1 MYTKHQWNCEPWR
14 SFNYVVNL
22 PKDYDENKTYPLVF
36 FLHGAG
42 ERGDDLEV
50 ACRHGYMRY
59 VREQGAE
66 YPFLFVA
73 PQCPGWDY
81 WGCYTESHLHF
92 IDYICDTYPVDRD
105 RVILT
110 GLSMGGTGTWMLAM
124 ADPTRFSCIVPV
136 CGTGIVWNAK
146 RLAHLPIRMYHG
158 DDDPIVPFEESV
170 SMLRELT
177 RADADVKLTICYGA
191 GHNAWETAY
200 TDPDLIDWMLAQKRK
215 G

>member
-1 MYTKHQWNCEPWR
+1 MYTKHQWNSDPWYNFR
-14 SFNYVVNL
+14 YTVNL
-22 PKDYDENKTYPLVF
+22 PKDYDRTKTYPLVF

-50 ACRHGYMRY
+50 ACTHGYMRY
-59 VREQGAE
+59 VREQDKD
-66 YPFLFVA
+66 YPFIFVA

-81 WGCYTESHLHF
+81 WGCYTESLLHF

-124 ADPTRFSCIVPV
+124 ADPDRFAAIVPV

-146 RLAHLPIRMYHG
+146 RLAGLPIRIYHG

-177 RADADVKLTICYGA
+177 RAGADVKLTICYGA
-191 GHNAWETAY
+191 GHNAWEVA
-200 TDPDLIDWMLAQKRK
+200 
-215 G
+215 

>member
-1 MYTKHQWNCEPWR
+1 MYTKHKWIQKPWQ

-50 ACRHGYMRY
+50 ACTHGYMRY

-66 YPFLFVA
+66 YPFIFVA
-73 PQCPGWDY
+73 PQCPDGDY
-81 WGCYTESHLHF
+81 WGCYNESLLRF
-92 IDYICDTYPVDRD
+92 LDYICDAYPVDRD

-124 ADPTRFSCIVPV
+124 ADPDRFSCIVPV
-136 CGTGIVWNAK
+136 CGSGIVWNAK
-146 RLAHLPIRMYHG
+146 RLASLPIRIYHG

-170 SMLRELT
+170 VMLRELT
-177 RADADVKLTICYGA
+177 RAGADVKLTICYGA
-191 GHNAWETAY
+191 GHNAWEVAY
-200 TDPDLIDWMLAQKRK
+200 QDPDLIDWMLAQKRQ

>member
-1 MYTKHQWNCEPWR
+1 MYTKHKWKSDQWHN
-14 SFNYVVNL
+14 FNYVVNL
-22 PKDYDENKTYPLVF
+22 PKDYDEQKTYPLVF

-50 ACRHGYMRY
+50 ASTHGYMRY
-59 VREQGAE
+59 VREQDKD
-66 YPFLFVA
+66 YPFIFVA

-81 WGCYTESHLHF
+81 WGCYTESLLHF
-92 IDYICDTYPVDRD
+92 IDYICDTYPIDRD

-124 ADPTRFSCIVPV
+124 ADPDRFACIVPV

-146 RLAHLPIRMYHG
+146 RLANLPIRIYHG

-177 RADADVKLTICYGA
+177 RAGADVRLTICYGA
-191 GHNAWETAY
+191 GHNAWEVAY
-200 TDPDLIDWMLAQKRK
+200 QDDALIDWMMAQKRK

>member
-1 MYTKHQWNCEPWR
+1 MYTKHQWNSDPWYNFR
-14 SFNYVVNL
+14 YTVNL
-22 PKDYDENKTYPLVF
+22 PKDYDRTKTYPLVF

-50 ACRHGYMRY
+50 ACTHGYMRY
-59 VREQGAE
+59 VREQDKD
-66 YPFLFVA
+66 YPFIFVA

-81 WGCYTESHLHF
+81 WGCYTESLLHF

-124 ADPTRFSCIVPV
+124 ADPDRFAAIVPV

-146 RLAHLPIRMYHG
+146 RLAGLPIRIYHG

-177 RADADVKLTICYGA
+177 RAGADVKLTICYGA
-191 GHNAWETAY
+191 GHNAWEVAY
-200 TDPDLIDWMLAQKRK
+200 QDDALIDWMMAQKRK

>member
-1 MYTKHQWNCEPWR
+1 MYTKHKWNSDQWYN
-14 SFNYVVNL
+14 FGYTVNL
-22 PKDYDENKTYPLVF
+22 PSDYDETKTYPLVF

-50 ACRHGYMRY
+50 ACTHGYMRY
-59 VREQGAE
+59 VREQDRD
-66 YPFLFVA
+66 YPFIFVA

-81 WGCYTESHLHF
+81 WGCYTESLLHF

-124 ADPTRFSCIVPV
+124 ADPDRFAAIVPV

-146 RLAHLPIRMYHG
+146 RLANLPIRIYHG

-170 SMLRELT
+170 SMLRALT
-177 RADADVKLTICYGA
+177 RAGADVKLTICYGA
-191 GHNAWETAY
+191 GHNAWEVAY
-200 TDPDLIDWMLAQKRK
+200 QDDALIDWMMAQKRK
-215 G
+215 

>member
-1 MYTKHQWNCEPWR
+1 M
-14 SFNYVVNL
+14 
-22 PKDYDENKTYPLVF
+22 
-36 FLHGAG
+36 
-42 ERGDDLEV
+42 
-50 ACRHGYMRY
+50 
-59 VREQGAE
+59 
-66 YPFLFVA
+66 A

-81 WGCYTESHLHF
+81 WGCYTESLLHF

-124 ADPTRFSCIVPV
+124 ADPDRFAAIVPI

-146 RLAHLPIRMYHG
+146 RLANLPIRIYHG

-177 RADADVKLTICYGA
+177 RAGADVKLTICYGV
-191 GHNAWETAY
+191 GHNAWEVAY
-200 TDPDLIDWMLAQKRK
+200 QDDALIDWMLAQKRK

>member
-1 MYTKHQWNCEPWR
+1 MYTKHYWNHEPWQP
-14 SFNYVVNL
+14 FHYVVNL
-22 PKDYDENKTYPLVF
+22 PKDYDESKSYPLVF

-42 ERGDDLEV
+42 ERGEDLEV

-59 VREQGAE
+59 VREDGAE
-66 YPFLFVA
+66 YPFIFVA
-73 PQCPGWDY
+73 PQCPEPDY
-81 WGCYTESHLHF
+81 WGCYNESLF
-92 IDYICDTYPVDRD
+92 RFLDDICDTYPVDRD

-110 GLSMGGTGTWMLAM
+110 GFSMGGTGTWMLAM
-124 ADPTRFSCIVPV
+124 KDPSRFSCIVPV

-146 RLAHLPIRMYHG
+146 RLAGLPIRIYHG

-177 RADADVKLTICYGA
+177 RAGADVKLTICYGV